1 MEVADRKPLDATAFG
16 LMLVLCVIW
25 GYQQVAIKLTVPDVS
40 PVMQGA
46 LRSIIATVLVIAWA
60 RWRGVALFNRDGTL
74 GSGTLAGV
82 LFGIEFVFIYYGL
95 GHTAASRMAVVIY
108 LAPVLAALGL
118 HFTVPG
124 ERLSAVQWAGVLV
137 AFGGVATAFS
147 EGFLGA
153 NRSTLLGDAC
163 GVVAA
168 FLWAA
173 TTVTIRSTSLARI
186 PATKTFFYQIG
197 WAAIVLPIASV
208 AMGEPG
214 VIAWTPL
221 AIASI
226 AYQGI
231 LAGFATLL
239 VWFWLLRHYLV
250 ARIGVLSF
258 LTPMFG
264 VLCGVVFLDEPLSGT
279 FGLAALLVGAG
290 IVLVNLRR

>member
-1 MEVADRKPLDATAFG
+1 LEVADRKPLDATAFG

-46 LRSIIATVLVIAWA
+46 LRSIIATVLVVAWA
-60 RWRGVALFNRDGTL
+60 RWRGVPLFNRDGTL
-74 GSGTLAGV
+74 GSGTLAGL
-82 LFGIEFVFIYYGL
+82 LFGVEFVFIYYGL
-95 GHTAASRMAVVIY
+95 AHTAASRMAVFIY
-108 LAPVLAALGL
+108 LAPVVAALGL

-124 ERLSAVQWAGVLV
+124 ERLSAVQWAGVMV
-137 AFGGVATAFS
+137 AFSGVATAFS
-147 EGFLGA
+147 EGFFAGQA
-153 NRSTLLGDAC
+153 TLLGDAC

-197 WAAIVLPIASV
+197 WAALVLPVASI

-221 AIASI
+221 AIASL
-226 AYQGI
+226 AYQGVI
-231 LAGFATLL
+231 AGFASLL
-239 VWFWLLRHYLV
+239 AWFWLLRHYMA
-250 ARIGVLSF
+250 ARVGVLSF

-264 VLCGVVFLDEPLSGT
+264 VLCGVVFLGEPLTGA
-279 FGLAALLVGAG
+279 FVLAALLVGAG